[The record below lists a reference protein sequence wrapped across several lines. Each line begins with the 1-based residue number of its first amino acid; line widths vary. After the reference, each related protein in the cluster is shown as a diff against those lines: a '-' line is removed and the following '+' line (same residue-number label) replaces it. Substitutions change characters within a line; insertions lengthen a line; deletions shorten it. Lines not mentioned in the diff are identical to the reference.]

1 MEEVGAT
8 VASTT
13 CDSLPLQ
20 PMELLVGRPRTKAV
34 ADQRR
39 GFMLLVDA

>member
-20 PMELLVGRPRTKAV
+20 PMELLVGHGRTKPM

-39 GFMLLVDA
+39 GFMLLVVA